1 MLHFK
6 KFKLFFFSIFI
17 LFKTYACQE
26 AEYTLDNPSDPENID
41 LEPPA
46 LFFHPPEIDVKKD
59 TEVSVQIYG
68 LDLPPASAAHIK
80 IGYERTIL
88 EYVATEANEFFT
100 GDNDPVVID
109 VHVPDEGNLDIF
121 LYYLPDLD
129 SNQSQGGTWSLA
141 TIYFT
146 TGAEGESYLE
156 FDTEITE
163 LRDFNNN
170 SVLINEFGEGKINVD

>member
-1 MLHFK
+1 MLSFK
-6 KFKLFFFSIFI
+6 INKIFFLLIII
-17 LFKTYACQE
+17 LVTTYACQE
-26 AEYTLDNPSDPENID
+26 AEYTLDNLSDPENID

-59 TEVSVQIYG
+59 TIVSVQIYG
-68 LDLPPASAAHIK
+68 LELPPASAAHIK
-80 IGYERTIL
+80 IKYERTIL

-100 GDNDPVVID
+100 GDNNPVVID
-109 VHVPDEGNLDIF
+109 IPELGILNIY
-121 LYYLPDLD
+121 LYYLPDLA

-146 TGAEGESYLE
+146 TGAEGESDLD
-156 FDTEITE
+156 FDTEITV

-170 SVLINEFGEGKINVD
+170 SVLINEFGQGKINVD